1 MKKEGLGLSGEKR
14 SWVNTNLRS
23 GESEGVEEC
32 SSNGK
37 YQDSVG
43 INGFV
48 FFTGPFSF

>member
-1 MKKEGLGLSGEKR
+1 MKEEELGFSGKKR

-48 FFTGPFSF
+48 LFTGPISF